1 MKLFLDI
8 NAKKIETVISYFDNY
23 LWKVGI
29 QINLSLSYLS
39 TYLGHKSF
47 NETQKYIWMT
57 PIIFEDIKNKMEE
70 YSRFIMD
77 IFGGEKFDEDE

>member
-29 QINLSLSYLS
+29 QNFFLFSHIYVV
-39 TYLGHKSF
+39 K
-47 NETQKYIWMT
+47 
-57 PIIFEDIKNKMEE
+57 
-70 YSRFIMD
+70 
-77 IFGGEKFDEDE
+77 KFVIDLANCVNYFFVLT